1 MRFLGP
7 LAIGESAGLVFGQS
21 LPEPYS
27 SLLAYGPLGVFA
39 VLLVLGRVVSKAE
52 LDRANARADRAE
64 AQRDELAQRMVS
76 DLVPLVA
83 EVQRTMVPALKDTAE
98 GQRSVMNALNELR
111 HAIER
116 FTDMNNRRTG

>member
-1 MRFLGP
+1 MRLIGP
-7 LAIGESAGLVFGQS
+7 LAIGQFLGLTFGQTV
-21 LPEPYS
+21 PEPYGY
-27 SLLAYGPLGVFA
+27 LLAYGPLGVFA
-39 VLLVLGRVVSKAE
+39 VLMVMGRVVARAE

-83 EVQRTMVPALKDTAE
+83 EVQRTMVPALKEVAE
-98 GQRSVMNALNELR
+98 GQRAIMTGISNLQ

-116 FTDMNNRRTG
+116 LIDAQRG

>member
-7 LAIGESAGLVFGQS
+7 LAVGESVGLVLGQS
-21 LPEPYS
+21 LPEPYG

-39 VLLVLGRVVSKAE
+39 VLLVLGRIVSKAE

-83 EVQRTMVPALKDTAE
+83 EVQRTMVPALKDTVE
-98 GQRSVMNALNELR
+98 GQRSVMTALDELR
-111 HAIER
+111 RVIER
-116 FTDMNNRRTG
+116 LTDRRAG

>member
-1 MRFLGP
+1 VRVLGP
-7 LAIGESAGLVFGQS
+7 LAIGGFLRLTFAQSA
-21 LPEPYS
+21 PEPVSY
-27 SLLAYGPLGVFA
+27 LLTYGPLGVFA
-39 VLLVLGRVVSKAE
+39 VLMVLGRVVSRTE

-83 EVQRTMVPALKDTAE
+83 EVQRTMVPALKDTAD
-98 GQRSVMNALNELR
+98 GQRLVMTALTELR

-116 FTDMNNRRTG
+116 FDTRRMG

>member
-1 MRFLGP
+1 M
-7 LAIGESAGLVFGQS
+7 
-21 LPEPYS
+21 
-27 SLLAYGPLGVFA
+27 FA

>member
-1 MRFLGP
+1 MYVLGS
-7 LAIGESAGLVFGQS
+7 LVAVELIGLTYGQA
-21 LPEPYS
+21 LPEPYGY
-27 SLLAYGPLGVFA
+27 LLGYGPLGVFA
-39 VLLVLGRVVSKAE
+39 VLLVLGRVVSRTE

-83 EVQRTMVPALKDTAE
+83 EVQRTMVPALKDTVE
-98 GQRSVMNALNELR
+98 GQRSVMTALTELR

-116 FTDMNNRRTG
+116 LGERRAG